1 MSSVVRQAASS
12 GRAITRAAE
21 AHSATRSRRVALRVT
36 LQVILLGLLLT
47 TVLAIGVVNYLSAR
61 RSTEVLERDLLSAVA
76 RAVEGRVQAYLERGP
91 RTLTDLE
98 TRSEYSRLP
107 LDDFDALGAFFA
119 DRLRY
124 EHTLSR
130 LQYADDATGTLVSA
144 SRDEDNQILLIV

>member
-36 LQVILLGLLLT
+36 LQVILLGLLLI
-47 TVLAIGVVNYLSAR
+47 TVLVIGVVNYLSASR
-61 RSTEVLERDLLSAVA
+61 TTDVLEQEILSAAA
-76 RAVEGRVQAYLERGP
+76 RAVEARVQAYLEPGP

-98 TRSEYSRLP
+98 TRAENGRLP
-107 LDDFDALGAFFA
+107 LDDFEALGGFFA

-124 EHTLSR
+124 ESTLGR
-130 LQYADDATGTLVSA
+130 LQYADAATGTLVSA
-144 SRDEDNQILLIV
+144 